1 MLEKK
6 EKFFDGL
13 TKLRLSVVRGGKE
26 LVSSDSCVFPRL
38 AVEEEYEDGDLIV
51 VESEKPGIWLRL
63 RLDACLDEALVY
75 LAEDRL
81 VYHVPVGEKKV
92 AMNPLCFS
100 GKNKMITA
108 REARAEEIKGFCNLC
123 FNPYD
128 QHENAMSFPHAHAN
142 VETRGEA
149 WFAARNAID
158 GEYAN
163 HGHGA
168 WPYQSWGINRDPE
181 AAMTVELGPEAEVSQ
196 VRITIR
202 CDFPH
207 DSHWTQAD
215 LVFDDEILQTVPL
228 EKTDTPQVF
237 DLPVPIRCRRVR
249 LERLIKA
256 DDDSPFPALT
266 QFELWG
272 ERL

>member
-1 MLEKK
+1 MLPKDRN
-6 EKFFDGL
+6 FFAGL
-13 TKLRLSVVRGGKE
+13 TKLRLAVVRDGCE
-26 LVSSDSCVFPRL
+26 LCASDLCVFPRL
-38 AVEEEYEDGDLIV
+38 AVEEEYKEGDLIV
-51 VESEKPGIWLRL
+51 LESEKEGIWLKV
-63 RLDACLDEALVY
+63 RLDAALDEALLY
-75 LAEDRL
+75 LPGRQY
-81 VYHVPVGEKKV
+81 VYHVPVGEQKV
-92 AMNPLCFS
+92 AMNPWSFA
-100 GKNKMITA
+100 GTKKMITA
-108 REARAEEIKGFCNLC
+108 RQARAEEVTGFANLS

-128 QHENAMSFPHAHAN
+128 QHENEYVFPHAHAN

-149 WFAARNAID
+149 WFAARNAVD

-181 AAMTVELGPEAEVSQ
+181 AALTIEFGTEVEITQ

-207 DSHWTQAD
+207 DSYWTQAD
-215 LVFDDEILQTVPL
+215 LVFDDEIVQTVPL
-228 EKTDTPQVF
+228 EKEDTPQVYA
-237 DLPVPIRCRRVR
+237 LPEPLRCRKVR

-256 DDDSPFPALT
+256 EDESPFPALT
-266 QFELWG
+266 QIELWG